1 MAVIIS
7 HRSDIS
13 NINIA
18 LIYVPTPLKDDLFG
32 RNRRLEFQFCTT
44 NFSNNLSYVNKTF
57 TLDNNHFVCFDLANN
72 RSNRIRYSIETMEN
86 ILSQCEDATFA
97 GAYAKRGPEPL
108 WVVETK

>member
-1 MAVIIS
+1 MKQIS
-7 HRSDIS
+7 FLKLENIFNNRLNCIQSSDLCS
-13 NINIA
+13 DTIA
-18 LIYVPTPLKDDLFG
+18 
-32 RNRRLEFQFCTT
+32 RRFIRPT
-44 NFSNNLSYVNKTF
+44 NFLNNLSYVNKTF
-57 TLDNNHFVCFDLANN
+57 TLDNNHCVCFHLANN